1 MLLSAACFLLLLSH
15 ARAQECDEIQASDL
29 GNTDTPGTDGAIA
42 FLFGVGQV
50 APPDVLVSSSRTVC
64 LAVTTARDKYRFA
77 SVIVTYECGGSAGG
91 LCPPGPYPRTD
102 QFEFECVD
110 LNDGNGPFWSD
121 SNLLANDR
129 NDPANSGIT
138 TLRRDCSFC
147 ISPADAIGILPAEIP
162 VDTET
167 HCAGSYVYNII

>member
-1 MLLSAACFLLLLSH
+1 MQLLWLLCSLLLLSY
-15 ARAQECDEIQASDL
+15 ARAQTECDEIQISDL
-29 GNTDTPGTDGAIA
+29 GGAIA
-42 FLFGVGQV
+42 GLFGVGQV
-50 APPDVLVSSSRTVC
+50 TSPDVLVNSSRTVC
-64 LAVTTARDKYRFA
+64 LAVATARDKYRFA
-77 SVIVTYECGGSAGG
+77 SVIVTYECGGSAAQ

-121 SNLLANDR
+121 SNVLDNDR
-129 NDPANSGIT
+129 NDPENSGIT

-147 ISPADAIGILPAEIP
+147 ISPADATALLPADIP

-167 HCAGSYVYNII
+167 HCAGSYYCMHYFGVN